1 MKKLVTIG
9 TRTSDLAMWQTNH
22 IIDRLQAAWPGL
34 TCRLQPFVTQ
44 GDKTLD
50 KPLPVIGG
58 KGLFTAEL
66 ERSLLAGEI
75 DLAVHSLKDLP
86 VEDAPGLTVGAIT
99 SRADVRDALVARHGW
114 TLATLPQGAVVGTS
128 STRRAAQLQAR
139 RPDLLIR
146 SIRGNV
152 DTRVRKVLNGD
163 YDAAV
168 LALAGLER
176 LGLDEHITERLT
188 LAVML
193 PAPGQ
198 GALAVQCRAD
208 DQAILALLAAIDEGA
223 VRAAVTAERAFL
235 HGLGG
240 GCSAPVAAYAQVTEE
255 TGHRQ
260 IQLQALVGSA
270 DGRQIIRVRGAG
282 STAPD
287 LGERLAK
294 QALQEGAATLLSQK
308 SGFDFGETSART
320 LSRAVETTG
329 ASTKGQQTAS
339 PLHTKRVVV
348 TRPQEQ
354 SATLLDKLTAL
365 GATPLL
371 MPTIR
376 IEPLT
381 DLTALDDALRASHQ
395 YGWLVVTSVNSVAI
409 VGERLCAC
417 GLTTR
422 DLAHLQIVA
431 VGPATAD
438 ALDQYGLTPTFVPE
452 RFTADEIAAGLQAL
466 IGDLSE
472 VRILLPQAEIARQK
486 LAEALTEQGAQVDVI
501 PIYQTLPAP
510 LAASALAELQQGV
523 DILTFTSGSTV
534 RNFVQ
539 GLSLGGLTL
548 DCLHTATIACIGLQT
563 AAAAQELG
571 LHVDL
576 VATEHTI
583 DGLVDALVAH
593 CQATHSKE

>member
-1 MKKLVTIG
+1 MKETVTIG

-22 IIDRLQAAWPGL
+22 IIDRLQARWPGL
-34 TCRLQPFVTQ
+34 TCRLQPFITQ

-66 ERSLLAGEI
+66 ERALLAGEI
-75 DLAVHSLKDLP
+75 HLAVHSLKDLP
-86 VEDAPGLTVGAIT
+86 VEDSPGLTIGAIT
-99 SRADVRDALVARHGW
+99 SRADVRDALVARNGW
-114 TLATLPQGAVVGTS
+114 TLATLPHGAVVGTS

-139 RPDLLIR
+139 RPDLTIC

-176 LGLDEHITERLT
+176 LGLVDHITERLA
-188 LAVML
+188 LEVML

-208 DQAILALLAAIDEGA
+208 DQATLALLAAIDDAA

-255 TGHRQ
+255 AGQRQ
-260 IQLQALVGSA
+260 IHLQALVGSA
-270 DGRQIIRVRGAG
+270 DGQQVIRVSGTGR
-282 STAPD
+282 TAPN
-287 LGERLAK
+287 LGEQLAR
-294 QALQEGAATLLSQK
+294 QALQQGAATLLGQK
-308 SGFDFGETSART
+308 AGFVEATGATPTQGGETRSQ
-320 LSRAVETTG
+320 SG
-329 ASTKGQQTAS
+329 PTAPP
-339 PLHTKRVVV
+339 PLHAKRVVV
-348 TRPQEQ
+348 TRPQAQ
-354 SATLLDKLTAL
+354 SITLINKLTEL

-376 IEPLT
+376 IEPLA
-381 DLTALDDALRASHQ
+381 DLTALDDALRAIHQ
-395 YGWLVVTSVNSVAI
+395 YRWLIVTSINSVAI

-417 GLTTR
+417 GLTTH
-422 DLAHLQIVA
+422 DLAHLQIAA
-431 VGPATAD
+431 VGLATAD
-438 ALDQYGLTPTFVPE
+438 VLGQYGLTPTFVPE
-452 RFTADEIAAGLQAL
+452 RFTADDVATGLQAL
-466 IGDLSE
+466 IGDLTG
-472 VRILLPQAEIARQK
+472 VRILLPQAAIARQN
-486 LAEALTEQGAQVDVI
+486 LAETLTAHGAQVDVI

-510 LAASALAELQQGV
+510 LDATALAELQQGV
-523 DILTFTSGSTV
+523 DIIAFTSGSTV

-539 GLSLGGLTL
+539 GVSTGGLAL
-548 DCLHTATIACIGLQT
+548 DGLRTATIACIGPQT
-563 AAAAQELG
+563 AAVAQELG
-571 LHVDL
+571 LRVDL